1 MNEQTDNDLL
11 QFSEDTGGKAPA
23 AINVLT
29 ILTFI
34 GCGLQLIMTFLTKF
48 FMGFAL
54 KVMDNPDLWEKLS
67 TKEKDKMLQ
76 AKEAMRLYDLYYI
89 PLILISLVGI
99 ALCFVGAMQM
109 RKLKKQGFYI
119 YVLGQFAPIIASTVL
134 VGIAVQMN
142 SPVSAALGLLVP
154 VLFTVLYA
162 MQLKH
167 MK

>member
-1 MNEQTDNDLL
+1 MEQQVQPDLL
-11 QFSEDTGGKAPA
+11 TFSEPKQTGTPA

-34 GCGLQLIMTFLTKF
+34 GCGLQLIMTFLTKW
-48 FMGFAL
+48 FMSFAL
-54 KVMDNPDLWEKLS
+54 KVMDNPSRWEQLS
-67 TKEKDKMLQ
+67 TKEKDRLTQ
-76 AKEAMRLYDLYYI
+76 AKEAMALYEQYYI
-89 PLILISLVGI
+89 PLTIIGLVSI
-99 ALCFVGAMQM
+99 VLCFVGAMQM

-119 YVLGQFAPIIASTVL
+119 YLIGEYMPIIASAVL

-142 SPVSAALGLLVP
+142 SPASAAFSIIIP
-154 VLFTVLYA
+154 VLFTVLYG

>member
-1 MNEQTDNDLL
+1 MDQKTDNDLL
-11 QFSEDTGGKAPA
+11 KFTEDTSGKAPA
-23 AINVLT
+23 SINVLT

-48 FMGFAL
+48 FMSFAL
-54 KVMDNPDLWEKLS
+54 KIMDNPDLVEKMT
-67 TKEKDKMLQ
+67 TKEKDKMLE
-76 AKEAMRLYDLYYI
+76 AKEAMRLYDQYYI
-89 PLILISLVGI
+89 PLIIISLVGI

-119 YVLGQFAPIIASTVL
+119 YVIGEFAPIIASVVL
-134 VGIAVQMN
+134 LGIAVQLN
-142 SPVSAALGLLVP
+142 SPVSAAFSLVIP
-154 VLFTVLYA
+154 VLFTILYS